1 MSKPKFLGSPTHPT
15 VSRIEDENFVRQGT
29 SRERWTIPGAIFI
42 KSNLLYY
49 LLEER
54 SAHLLYINV
63 RYLPL
68 AINVDLPGLRPR
80 QNLRRLDRRHTPL
93 LPRELLPPLLELE
106 QQRLH

>member
-1 MSKPKFLGSPTHPT
+1 M
-15 VSRIEDENFVRQGT
+15 RQGI

-54 SAHLLYINV
+54 STHLLYINI

-68 AINVDLPGLRPR
+68 AVTLDLPGLRPR
-80 QNLRRLDRRHTPL
+80 QNLRRPDRRHTPL
-93 LPRELLPPLLELE
+93 LPRELLPPPLELE